1 MYMLK
6 MTVMLDP
13 LHRCINTNDVPSN
26 AQNTNDAGNKTWFLI
41 RTEFNL
47 FINIS
52 LYGTFI
58 KPISQTMSTTQT
70 LLDKGEKR

>member
-41 RTEFNL
+41 RTEFTLTKKNL
-47 FINIS
+47 F
-52 LYGTFI
+52 GTTH
-58 KPISQTMSTTQT
+58 QY
-70 LLDKGEKR
+70 LRH